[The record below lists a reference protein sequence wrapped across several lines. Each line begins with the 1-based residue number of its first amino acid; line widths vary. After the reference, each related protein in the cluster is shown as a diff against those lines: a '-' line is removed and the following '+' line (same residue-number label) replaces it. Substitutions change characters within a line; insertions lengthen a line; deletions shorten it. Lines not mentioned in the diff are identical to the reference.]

1 MQAVMDTCICSIVL
15 LLILIVW
22 WVPAE
27 NNYNGGHI
35 APINHHLAVF
45 RQLAALSL
53 EYFIGPWTFELS
65 CKSANWEPLE
75 AINLLTYGDVLQ
87 IIFSASEQEN
97 IFKAPKSSG

>member
-1 MQAVMDTCICSIVL
+1 MDTCICSIVL
-15 LLILIVW
+15 LLKTTIT
-22 WVPAE
+22 AE